1 MKQHDATRTIVLLLL
16 PSSAA
21 ASKEKKEARGLP
33 LNGLERASLL
43 THPQQPPTPLP
54 PSPAPLRPSPAP
66 PPSRTTCLNF
76 PPITSNGSALVIND
90 GSGRRFFTAGMVK
103 SESSGLLAFN
113 STNFERLLA
122 DSAAMGAN
130 TLRWNAF
137 LKGLDFEWSPHVAD
151 EGTSPAG
158 GAGAAGEETPAF
170 VVSGLR
176 EGCLEAIRT
185 GLDLAQRHGLVVQ
198 IALSTAHFLRFGYGG
213 EGTELHGIT
222 NRDRVANCKGLL
234 ATTAGTR
241 AYLSNVASGA
251 SHRAQLASWLPPG
264 LAALQEPQSTA
275 CTCFTADRAV
285 LSSCMRQVVDP
296 MLRLLEGHPALLGFL
311 IVNEGYSM
319 VAKED
324 SVLTRTSDVTIPLVA
339 LQSFVN
345 RVAGHVRRA
354 MPGALLSSSL
364 KLRINSRWNE
374 RTGVRGIGV
383 WYEHEALQLQVISLS
398 FTQLATSP
406 PHSQLSARLLHR
418 YEDEALIQA
427 GSDPDGTLDLVSRC
441 LSFDLPL
448 DCHLEA
454 SDPLVAI
461 VR

>member
-1 MKQHDATRTIVLLLL
+1 MHEPGARFRARASHWRHPPMKQHDATRTIVLLLL

-251 SHRAQLASWLPPG
+251 SHRAQL
-264 LAALQEPQSTA
+264 
-275 CTCFTADRAV
+275 
-285 LSSCMRQVVDP
+285 
-296 MLRLLEGHPALLGFL
+296 
-311 IVNEGYSM
+311 
-319 VAKED
+319 
-324 SVLTRTSDVTIPLVA
+324 LVA
-339 LQSFVN
+339 
-345 RVAGHVRRA
+345 AGACCPPRA
-354 MPGALLSSSL
+354 A
-364 KLRINSRWNE
+364 
-374 RTGVRGIGV
+374 
-383 WYEHEALQLQVISLS
+383 EHCLHL
-398 FTQLATSP
+398 F
-406 PHSQLSARLLHR
+406 HS
-418 YEDEALIQA
+418 
-427 GSDPDGTLDLVSRC
+427 
-441 LSFDLPL
+441 
-448 DCHLEA
+448 
-454 SDPLVAI
+454 
-461 VR
+461 